1 MIVTSYAYR
10 QSGKVSKEG
19 LARDAGNTL
28 LWRGPLRRM
37 EAEAVRDSVL
47 AVSGKLDRRMG
58 GPGFRLFKY
67 RVVNVAIYEP
77 LDEFGP
83 ETFRRGIYSQ
93 NARAVKDDVLCA
105 FDCPE
110 SSQRFPKRDNTT
122 TALQALSLLNGNFT
136 AQQSKFFAERLRT
149 ESGANPRAQIARAFQ
164 LAFNRNPES
173 AEMSG
178 AESLVIKHGLENLC
192 RAIFNTNEFLY
203 Y

>member
-1 MIVTSYAYR
+1 
-10 QSGKVSKEG
+10 
-19 LARDAGNTL
+19 
-28 LWRGPLRRM
+28 M

-47 AVSGKLDRRMG
+47 AVSGKLDRWMG

-110 SSQRFPKRDNTT
+110 SSQRFPRRDNTT
-122 TALQALSLLNGNFT
+122 SALQALSLLKGRFIV
-136 AQQSKFFAERLRT
+136 QQSEFFAERIRK
-149 ESGANPRAQIARAFQ
+149 EAGAEAEPQVVRAFE
-164 LAFNRNPES
+164 LAFGRPPEPS
-173 AEMSG
+173 
-178 AESLVIKHGLENLC
+178 ESKAAVTIIRKQGLPALC
-192 RAIFNTNEFLY
+192 RALLNANEFLY